1 MSKQR
6 YLAIYQGSVSAR
18 EKAEQAGTVND
29 DTAAAGM
36 AAWGAW
42 VERNRDAIIDVGSPL
57 GPTKR
62 VSASGIADTTNMA
75 VAYVIVE
82 AESHEAAAAMFRDH
96 PHFTIF
102 PGDSVE
108 VMPCLPMPRAA

>member
-1 MSKQR
+1 MSRQR
-6 YLAIYQGSVSAR
+6 YLAIYQGSLSAR
-18 EKAEQAGTVND
+18 EKAEQAGTVSAD
-29 DTAAAGM
+29 AAAAGM

-42 VERNRDAIIDVGSPL
+42 VERYRDQIVDVGSPL

-62 VSASGIADTTNMA
+62 ISASGIADVTKMA

-108 VMPCLPMPRAA
+108 VMPCLPVPQP

>member
-1 MSKQR
+1 MTTQR
-6 YLAIYQGSVSAR
+6 YLAIYLGSVSAR
-18 EKAEQAGTVND
+18 EKAEQAGTVNE
-29 DTAAAGM
+29 ASSAAGM
-36 AAWGAW
+36 AAWGEW
-42 VERNRDAIIDVGSPL
+42 VARYSEAIVDVGSPL

-62 VSASGIADTTNMA
+62 VSAVGIDDIANMA

-82 AESHEAAAAMFRDH
+82 ADSHEAAAAMFRDH

-108 VMPCLPMPRAA
+108 VMQCLPMPQP